1 MLYLFICDCNGAEGL
16 MRKVLRSA
24 GLSDWLERPIYK
36 GKRRFEEFYNSLEDK
51 YKNRLEIGALNQH
64 LANVSSYVVILGIKG
79 DKVIWADAKSGDVK
93 SRLDAELIAEKFA
106 D

>member
-24 GLSDWLERPIYK
+24 GLNDWLERPIYK
-36 GKRRFEEFYNSLEDK
+36 GKRRYEEFYNSMDPE

-64 LANVSSYVVILGIKG
+64 LANVSSYVVVLGIKN
-79 DKVIWADAKSGDVK
+79 DKVIWSDVKNGDVK
-93 SRLDAELIAEKFA
+93 SRLDAEIICQKFA
-106 D
+106 